1 MRPSLKAVPLFPGL
15 YVKRQCLRHKVFNHK
30 KHKYVFQN
38 DAVRHNIFN
47 YKYQRQQFLEL
58 WWKYKS
64 IVTWTSQR
72 LVTDKNLETNFKI
85 PLRKNLEKR
94 NLLLLSAVGDT
105 KLRFMKLSGL
115 IGSTER
121 PGNWTFN
128 LQEKPLL
135 IICLRCEKE
144 YLATDF
150 VCWPLSTHRL
160 DPLST
165 ISHPSRSPSLHPILP
180 PFPLIIFTFTFL
192 FTLLYC
198 YFYFYFYFSLY
209 FISIF
214 YFYRTQI
221 YLGSDLWV
229 RLSLTHSLTHC
240 TFLKY

>member
-1 MRPSLKAVPLFPGL
+1 MSIAHVSDLKLNMIQHSLIWDHPWKQYHYFLAYMLNVSVSDTKFSTT
-15 YVKRQCLRHKVFNHK
+15 K

-128 LQEKPLL
+128 LQEKSLL

-165 ISHPSRSPSLHPILP
+165 ISHPSWSDHP
-180 PFPLIIFTFTFL
+180 PFLHLYIVFIFTF
-192 FTLLYC
+192 
-198 YFYFYFYFSLY
+198 
-209 FISIF
+209 
-214 YFYRTQI
+214 
-221 YLGSDLWV
+221 
-229 RLSLTHSLTHC
+229 LSKQRFVC
-240 TFLKY
+240 